1 LGIFPKSSP
10 YFIDNPRFRGD
21 YPKSSPYSIGNPR
34 FRGDYVPLDNESLLK
49 FGVLIEKFYY
59 DYWFFAVYRADMPK
73 WLPINY
79 VYKTLVNILSRK
91 FHKWFHLFV
100 VFIIWLYFLPVCT
113 CKFITIVILYLTRI
127 IIIVTIQ
134 YNTEV
139 HTCSILIASFYE

>member
-1 LGIFPKSSP
+1 MELSSDDICRVCRLNGTP
-10 YFIDNPRFRGD
+10 ERPLFHPCLCTG
-21 YPKSSPYSIGNPR
+21 SIR
-34 FRGDYVPLDNESLLK
+34 YVHQDCLMQWLRHSQKEYCELCHYK
-49 FGVLIEKFYY
+49 FQ
-59 DYWFFAVYRADMPK
+59 FASIYRADMPK